1 LGHRQTLCRDARP
14 AAVGATRTNLSANGY
29 NHAPWG
35 RASHNGDMKARNPVL
50 RVRRAFG
57 PAVEGIALV
66 SSEGFSPRYDLDRTT
81 GIITKIGHA
90 LEGER
95 LAGKVLFTPTAKGGV
110 AAGWA
115 FFDMQ
120 AKGFA
125 PLALVFG
132 KTNPVMVQGAVFA
145 GIAIT
150 EGWTPDALQVV
161 KTGDRVRVDPKKKTI
176 QVLEPLKVPV

>member
-1 LGHRQTLCRDARP
+1 MKP
-14 AAVGATRTNLSANGY
+14 RTPLI
-29 NHAPWG
+29 
-35 RASHNGDMKARNPVL
+35 

-57 PAVEGIALV
+57 PVVEGVALV

-81 GIITKIGHA
+81 GVITKVGHA

-95 LAGKVLFTPTAKGGV
+95 LSGKVLFTPVAKGGV

-115 FFDMQ
+115 FFDML

-150 EGWTPDALQVV
+150 EGWAPDALRVV
-161 KTGDRVRVDPKKKTI
+161 ATGDLVRVNPAKRTI
-176 QVLEPLKVPV
+176 EILRR

>member
-1 LGHRQTLCRDARP
+1 MRARG
-14 AAVGATRTNLSANGY
+14 AVI
-29 NHAPWG
+29 
-35 RASHNGDMKARNPVL
+35 

-57 PAVEGIALV
+57 PVVEGIALV

-81 GIITKIGHA
+81 GVITKPGHA

-95 LAGKVLFTPTAKGGV
+95 LAGKILFTPVAKGGV

-115 FFDMQ
+115 FFDML

-125 PLALVFG
+125 PTAFVFG

-145 GIAIT
+145 GIPIT

-161 KTGDRVRVDPKKKTI
+161 RTGDLVRLDPAKRTI
-176 QVLEPLKVPV
+176 EVLRR